1 MNHLTSFN
9 KFISE
14 SKINESTDLI
24 GSSNGNLIIVSDYV
38 KNHIKEHNELGV
50 GSIFKKGITDM
61 EIINMVERI
70 KNEVNPSQS
79 AYQIKVPRIGYNLV
93 LPYDE
98 AMNLEEAVESATEK
112 KEGPNTIT
120 VPLVQTTQPLS
131 DFSTDDLTFNVRP
144 SNPQLLPEDVKMDP
158 EVMKKI
164 EEGKCYS
171 LLSAFPGDPGIPKT
185 SEWNGMYAVIVPSF

>member
-1 MNHLTSFN
+1 MNHLSSFD
-9 KFISE
+9 KFLSE

-50 GSIFKKGITDM
+50 GSIFKKGIMDM
-61 EIINMVERI
+61 EILNMIERI

-98 AMNLEEAVESATEK
+98 AMSLEEAVESATEK
-112 KEGPNTIT
+112 KEGTNTIT
-120 VPLVQTTQPLS
+120 VPLVQTIQPLS
-131 DFSTDDLTFNVRP
+131 DFSTDDLTLIVRP
-144 SNPQLLPEDVKMDP
+144 SNPQFLPEDVKMDP

-171 LLSAFPGDPGIPKT
+171 LLTAFPGDPDIPKA
-185 SEWNGMYAVIVPSF
+185 SEWNGMYAVVVPSF

>member
-1 MNHLTSFN
+1 MNHLSSFDR
-9 KFISE
+9 FLSE
-14 SKINESTDLI
+14 SKINESTDLV

-50 GSIFKKGITDM
+50 GSIFKKGITEM
-61 EIINMVERI
+61 EILNMIERI

-98 AMNLEEAVESATEK
+98 AMSLEEAVESATDK

-120 VPLVQTTQPLS
+120 VPLVQTIQPLS
-131 DFSTDDLTFNVRP
+131 DFSTDDLTLIVRP
-144 SNPQLLPEDVKMDP
+144 SNPQFLPEDVKMDP

-171 LLSAFPGDPGIPKT
+171 LLTAFPGDPDIPKA
-185 SEWNGMYAVIVPSF
+185 SEWNGMYAVVVPSF